1 MKILLTIILSTITLF
16 TNNAS
21 SSYQHE
27 PVSGKL
33 VLNHGAKW
41 KVDKPT
47 SNNVSHLQQIVK
59 AGNVKTLKDYHKA
72 GKALQV
78 GITTMIKECRMQGAD
93 HLALHYWLEPLM
105 KKIIKL
111 NQATN
116 VTAAAGSYHGITV
129 QLALFNQYF

>member
-1 MKILLTIILSTITLF
+1 MKILITIILLTIALF
-16 TNNAS
+16 TSNAH

-47 SNNVSHLQQIVK
+47 SNNVGHLQQIVK
-59 AGNVKTLKDYHKA
+59 AGNVKTLKDYHQT
-72 GKALQV
+72 GKALQA

-93 HLALHYWLEPLM
+93 HLALHKWLEPLM
-105 KKIIKL
+105 QKII
-111 NQATN
+111 Q
-116 VTAAAGSYHGITV
+116 
-129 QLALFNQYF
+129 